1 MNGFAVIFGDPV
13 LRRTLAQTAS
23 RLQPELAKT
32 MTWILISQ
40 QPKCE
45 TLKTCFNTAFE
56 QHTRKTCFGYIRR
69 VWMSG
74 VHYGNLG

>member
-1 MNGFAVIFGDPV
+1 MNSFAVSFGDPV

-23 RLQPELAKT
+23 RLQLELAKT

-45 TLKTCFNTAFE
+45 TQKHVL
-56 QHTRKTCFGYIRR
+56 IRLLSNIQGKP
-69 VWMSG
+69 VL
-74 VHYGNLG
+74 VT